1 MLLAVVPLLASLAVL
16 SPECQP
22 SSPSFPGPGG
32 SANATAWRDAL
43 ITWRTKCL
51 AELRPNGQ
59 VFDAAS
65 FATTYVQPFTM
76 PWDRALWNET
86 TQQWQVD
93 AFLESLPG
101 RADTVLLWTGYPV
114 LGIDDRRQFELIEAL
129 PGGLS
134 GQKKLVEQVPG
145 RPAQRS
151 HRHQSAVAAAAAP
164 ASHSSLTSPSASVVP
179 RTQCQGAVSVL
190 LLGPGNA
197 WRDGGPVERQS
208 DGVRPEA
215 D

>member
-76 PWDRALWNET
+76 PWDRALWNDT
-86 TQQWQVD
+86 TKQWQVD

-134 GQKKLVEQVPG
+134 GQKKLVEQVP
-145 RPAQRS
+145 S
-151 HRHQSAVAAAAAP
+151 
-164 ASHSSLTSPSASVVP
+164 
-179 RTQCQGAVSVL
+179 
-190 LLGPGNA
+190 
-197 WRDGGPVERQS
+197 
-208 DGVRPEA
+208 
-215 D
+215 